1 MVKISTLSACAAI
14 FMTGLASP
22 LMVMP
27 RQEDAPSSGFDSNTS
42 QSPQLTALK
51 HALVEA
57 PGYGDRQGILL
68 PNPPDASNITFTFI
82 NNTVTGNTGGTIA
95 LSTLN
100 NFPALI
106 GTNVAMAVGFVNPCG
121 LNVPHSHPRA
131 NEFLTVIQG
140 ELIGGLILELNP
152 GGFGEVVGEPS
163 PVPGPIPQ
171 VNVTLSNY
179 KGMLFPQGETHFQ
192 FNPTCE
198 PALFAAAFDNSDP
211 GRTQIARNFF
221 SNMPDD
227 VVLSAIGGAETI
239 DASQLAQLRNSIPTP
254 FAVVIE
260 DTWREALSNL
270 LLSYCTYDGMILR
283 V

>member
-1 MVKISTLSACAAI
+1 MVKFTLLSWAAAL
-14 FMTGLASP
+14 TATAVASPVASP
-22 LMVMP
+22 LTP
-27 RQEDAPSSGFDSNTS
+27 RQSDGNSGFDSNTS
-42 QSPQLTALK
+42 SSPQLTALK
-51 HALVEA
+51 SALVEA
-57 PGYGDRQGILL
+57 PGYGDRQAILL

-82 NNTVTGNTGGTIA
+82 NNTVEAGTGGTIA

-140 ELIGGLILELNP
+140 ELVGGLILELNN
-152 GGFGEVVGEPS
+152 GGFGNVVGEDP
-163 PVPGPIPQ
+163 PTLGPIPQ

-198 PALFAAAFDNSDP
+198 PALFAAAFDSSDP

-221 SNMPDD
+221 SNLPDD
-227 VVLSAIGGAETI
+227 VVISALGNSDSI
-239 DASQLAQLRNSIPTP
+239 DASQIDDLRDNIPTA
-254 FAVVIE
+254 FALVIDE
-260 DTWREALSNL
+260 CAARCGL
-270 LLSYCTYDGMILR
+270 
-283 V
+283 

>member
-1 MVKISTLSACAAI
+1 MVKFSI
-14 FMTGLASP
+14 LASWAS
-22 LMVMP
+22 LMAAGIASPVLP
-27 RQEDAPSSGFDSNTS
+27 RQEEPSSGFDSNTS
-42 QSPQLTALK
+42 QSPQLTTLK

-140 ELIGGLILELNP
+140 ELVGGLILELNN
-152 GGFGEVVGEPS
+152 GGFGNVVGEDA
-163 PVPGPIPQ
+163 PVTGAIPQ

-221 SNMPDD
+221 SNLPDD
-227 VVLSAIGGAETI
+227 VVFTALGSSDSI
-239 DASQLAQLRNSIPTP
+239 DASQIDELRDNIPTS
-254 FAVVIE
+254 FALVIE
-260 DTWREALSNL
+260 ECAARCGL
-270 LLSYCTYDGMILR
+270 
-283 V
+283 